1 MNNISKSDWQL
12 FNKLLPEWQER
23 YMHRLNQEY
32 KRILDGDDS
41 PSNKFWKLEKRIKAD
56 RKSPGVIVEVSK
68 RAMFQTLLQLILEK
82 VITDEDLNGFSEEL
96 RDDINTVIK
105 RFG

>member
-12 FNKLLPEWQER
+12 FSKLLPEWQER
-23 YMHRLNQEY
+23 YMNRLNQEY
-32 KRILDGDDS
+32 KRILDGEGS
-41 PSNKFWKLEKRIKAD
+41 ATNKFWKLEKRIKAD
-56 RKSPGVIVEVSK
+56 RKSPGVLVEVSK
-68 RAMFQTLLQLILEK
+68 NSMFQTLLQLISEK

-96 RDDINTVIK
+96 RDRVNDVVK

>member
-1 MNNISKSDWQL
+1 
-12 FNKLLPEWQER
+12 
-23 YMHRLNQEY
+23 
-32 KRILDGDDS
+32 
-41 PSNKFWKLEKRIKAD
+41 
-56 RKSPGVIVEVSK
+56 
-68 RAMFQTLLQLILEK
+68 MFQTLLQLISEK

>member
-23 YMHRLNQEY
+23 YMNRLNQEY
-32 KRILDGDDS
+32 KRILNGDGS

-56 RKSPGVIVEVSK
+56 RKSPG
-68 RAMFQTLLQLILEK
+68 LLLKYRREPCFKLYC
-82 VITDEDLNGFSEEL
+82 S
-96 RDDINTVIK
+96 
-105 RFG
+105 

>member
-1 MNNISKSDWQL
+1 MDDISKSDWQL

-23 YMHRLNQEY
+23 YMNRLNQEY

-41 PSNKFWKLEKRIKAD
+41 ATNKFWKLEKRIKAD
-56 RKSPGVIVEVSK
+56 RKSLGVIVEVLK
-68 RAMFQTLLQLILEK
+68 RSMFQILLQLISEK

-96 RDDINTVIK
+96 RDGINTVIK

>member
-23 YMHRLNQEY
+23 YMNRLNQEY
-32 KRILDGDDS
+32 KRILDDDGS

-56 RKSPGVIVEVSK
+56 RKSPEVLVEVSK
-68 RAMFQTLLQLILEK
+68 RSMFQTLLQLLSEN
-82 VITDEDLNGFSEEL
+82 VITDEDLTGLSKEL

>member
-12 FNKLLPEWQER
+12 FNKLLPKWQER
-23 YMHRLNQEY
+23 YINRLNQEY
-32 KRILDGDDS
+32 KKILDSDDS

-56 RKSPGVIVEVSK
+56 RKSPGVMVEVSK
-68 RAMFQTLLQLILEK
+68 RSVFQTLLQLILEK

-96 RDDINTVIK
+96 RDGIDDVVK
-105 RFG
+105 RLG

>member
-23 YMHRLNQEY
+23 YVNRLNQEY
-32 KRILDGDDS
+32 KKILDSDDS

-68 RAMFQTLLQLILEK
+68 RSMFQTLLQLISEK

-96 RDDINTVIK
+96 RDMINDVVK
-105 RFG
+105 

>member
-23 YMHRLNQEY
+23 YMNRLNQEY
-32 KRILDGDDS
+32 KRILDGDGS
-41 PSNKFWKLEKRIKAD
+41 AANKFWKLEKRIKAD
-56 RKSPGVIVEVSK
+56 RKSPGVLVEVSK
-68 RAMFQTLLQLILEK
+68 RSMFQTLLQLILEK

-96 RDDINTVIK
+96 RDKINDVVK

>member
-12 FNKLLPEWQER
+12 FNKLLPKWQER
-23 YMHRLNQEY
+23 YMKRLNQEY

-41 PSNKFWKLEKRIKAD
+41 PSNKFWKLEKRIKED
-56 RKSPGVIVEVSK
+56 RKSPGVIVEESK
-68 RAMFQTLLQLILEK
+68 RSMFQTLLQLISEK

-96 RDDINTVIK
+96 RDGIDDVVK